1 MNTASTQH
9 AKKKKKMGKLQKYE
23 NYKLMFLAK
32 EFLVMINHKIIQCF
46 NQFLSIYKQQQRL
59 TTTEL

>member
-1 MNTASTQH
+1 MNTDSQQV
-9 AKKKKKMGKLQKYE
+9 KKKKNRKITKIGKLQ
-23 NYKLMFLAK
+23 NYFLGK

-46 NQFLSIYKQQQRL
+46 NQFMSIYKQQQGL

>member
-1 MNTASTQH
+1 MNTASQQV
-9 AKKKKKMGKLQKYE
+9 KKKKNRKITKIGKLQ
-23 NYKLMFLAK
+23 NYFLGK

-46 NQFLSIYKQQQRL
+46 NQFMSIYKQQQGL

>member
-1 MNTASTQH
+1 
-9 AKKKKKMGKLQKYE
+9 MGKLQKYE
-23 NYKLMFLAK
+23 DYKLIFLAK